1 MQVRNVQMVDLV
13 LFSPCPSQELCI
25 PNDCKDAFTFRS
37 HVSAMLCIS
46 RLCIWTNLLSK
57 YNMSAHLIFPLCH
70 RAKRVIQWKQ
80 YQDIQP

>member
-13 LFSPCPSQELCI
+13 SFFPCQSQDICI
-25 PNDCKDAFTFRS
+25 PKNCKDAFTFRY

-57 YNMSAHLIFPLCH
+57 YNMSAGLIFPLCH
-70 RAKRVIQWKQ
+70 KAKRVI
-80 YQDIQP
+80 

>member
-1 MQVRNVQMVDLV
+1 MQVRKVQMVDL
-13 LFSPCPSQELCI
+13 LPFSPHQSQELCI
-25 PNDCKDAFTFRS
+25 PKDCKDAFTFCC
-37 HVSAMLCIS
+37 VSAMLCIS

-57 YNMSAHLIFPLCH
+57 YNMSARLTFPLCH